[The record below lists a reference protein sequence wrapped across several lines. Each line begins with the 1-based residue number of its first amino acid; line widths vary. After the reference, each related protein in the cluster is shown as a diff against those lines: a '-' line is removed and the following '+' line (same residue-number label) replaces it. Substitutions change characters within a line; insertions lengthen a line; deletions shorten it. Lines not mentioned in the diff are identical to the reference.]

1 MPPTNRL
8 DPMPEDPSPVP
19 GVQRPTFTALD
30 IVRSLILVI
39 AVGTLA
45 LWGFATWPLPWNIVL
60 GIGAPVIV
68 ILLWAL
74 FLSPR
79 PVLRLHPFLRAAVEL
94 LIYVS
99 VTITWWLMDQPII
112 GVAFAVVAVGAG
124 VVSGRRRIA

>member
-1 MPPTNRL
+1 
-8 DPMPEDPSPVP
+8 MPEDPSPVP
-19 GVQRPTFTALD
+19 GVQRPTITALD
-30 IVRSLILVI
+30 IVRSIVLVI

-45 LWGFATWPLPWNIVL
+45 LWGFATWPLPWNVVI
-60 GIGAPVIV
+60 GIGAPVLV

-79 PVLRLHPFLRAAVEL
+79 PVLRLHPFLRAVVEL

-112 GVAFAVVAVGAG
+112 GVAFAIVAVGAG

>member
-1 MPPTNRL
+1 
-8 DPMPEDPSPVP
+8 MPEDPSPVP
-19 GVQRPTFTALD
+19 GVQRPTITALD
-30 IVRSLILVI
+30 IVRSIVLVI

-94 LIYVS
+94 LIYVG
-99 VTITWWLMDQPII
+99 VTIAWWLMDQPII
-112 GVAFAVVAVGAG
+112 GVAFAIVAVGAG

>member
-1 MPPTNRL
+1 MP
-8 DPMPEDPSPVP
+8 DDPSPVP
-19 GVQRPTFTALD
+19 GVQRPTITALD
-30 IVRSLILVI
+30 IVRSIVLVI

-45 LWGFATWPLPWNIVL
+45 LWGFATWPLPWNIVVD
-60 GIGAPVIV
+60 IGAPVIV

>member
-1 MPPTNRL
+1 
-8 DPMPEDPSPVP
+8 MPEEPSAVP
-19 GVQRPTFTALD
+19 GVNRPTITALD
-30 IVRSLILVI
+30 VIRSIVLVI
-39 AVGTLA
+39 SVATLA

-60 GIGAPVIV
+60 GIGAPVLV
-68 ILLWAL
+68 ILVWAL

-99 VTITWWLMDQPII
+99 VTIAWWLMDQPVI
-112 GVAFAVVAVGAG
+112 GLAFALVAVGAG